1 MHYHYLLSTASG
13 QVSKMDSSHIRGD
26 DDVFALL
33 EQMGGGGG
41 DASSSTNNDKDS
53 SVHNHPKN
61 NFTMPSNLEQ
71 AFQLSPPSSPDIE
84 IIRHRNH
91 EKFKSHF
98 YDLFRNCV
106 PSSSDASA
114 PPSSKLETP
123 NAQRNQCIRSL
134 IHPIWRQMPA
144 HSVWERF
151 QFSVKTLEADCA
163 RDNQRKMGQPTPWCS
178 VDNEEQMINH
188 LLSPSAHQIYD
199 WIQYGKQRGILW
211 EPLLPVPSI
220 SSQDVNGEN
229 NQRYRQKT
237 FSLLEEEVKFQFI
250 RSFKKCVG
258 GGSKEALPSLD
269 RVYSSLIKLQE
280 DSTDASDM
288 EGVMGMQNEKQSF
301 ILHSIFNSQP
311 FKKVIQKL
319 HKKMM
324 YLAEDTYAHFL
335 SDMKKCTD
343 RKAVEDQ
350 QRMNVNRKRKRSKD
364 KSGNSP
370 KITFIDQADDDATT
384 TDANIDSEPQQAKV
398 TFGGISLKI
407 NVDHLQKLERL
418 HSNTFSNILG
428 SHKTTSSFS
437 HLLFSLLLRYDA
449 LEGAG
454 LQSAIPQSVFKFLQ
468 SKFGCEFESFASPFN
483 CCEMNQRGAFNFGT
497 AFGDTDAWFG
507 SEGTFFGV
515 DFSKGGCFQANP
527 PFASEFIE
535 SMYQRMHY
543 FLSMT
548 KEDESADNEEM
559 PPIQFVIFVPSW
571 AESAGWQSLVSSPY
585 LSKHCL
591 IDQKNHYYAEGTQHR
606 RSRRSVKGNNA
617 KDDGMKGS
625 YRIASFETSVFFLQ
639 NAVAKTK
646 WSLDEVQDGLEKAF
660 ALEEEP
666 QEEKVLDLKRKKK
679 KKKMSSRV
687 SITQTIR
694 TAQTTAKMD
703 TQCKPD
709 KKKRKKEKSSGKKKT
724 LVSGGDDEMNIFNS
738 LGLFDG
744 K

>member
-1 MHYHYLLSTASG
+1 
-13 QVSKMDSSHIRGD
+13 MDSSHLRGD

-41 DASSSTNNDKDS
+41 DASSSTENDKDS
-53 SVHNHPKN
+53 AVHNYRKN

-106 PSSSDASA
+106 PSSSDASPT

-151 QFSVKTLEADCA
+151 QFSVKTLEADCV
-163 RDNQRKMGQPTPWCS
+163 RDNQRKMGQPTPWCA

-229 NQRYRQKT
+229 NQRYRRKT

-258 GGSKEALPSLD
+258 GGSKETLPSLD
-269 RVYSSLIKLQE
+269 RVYSSLIKLQA
-280 DSTDASDM
+280 DSSTDATEM
-288 EGVMGMQNEKQSF
+288 EGVVMGMQNEKQNF
-301 ILHSIFNSQP
+301 ILHSIFSSQP

-324 YLAEDTYAHFL
+324 YLAEETYAHFL
-335 SDMKKCTD
+335 SDMKKCSD
-343 RKAVEDQ
+343 RKAAEDQ

-370 KITFIDQADDDATT
+370 KITFIDQADDDYATT
-384 TDANIDSEPQQAKV
+384 ADANIDSVPQQAKV

-418 HSNTFSNILG
+418 HSNTLSNILG

-437 HLLFSLLLRYDA
+437 HLVFSLLLRYDA

-454 LQSAIPQSVFKFLQ
+454 LQSAIPQSVFRFLQ

-483 CCEMNQRGAFNFGT
+483 CYEMNQSGAFNFGT

-507 SEGTFFGV
+507 SEGTFFGL

-535 SMYQRMHY
+535 SMYQRMHHL
-543 FLSMT
+543 LSMS
-548 KEDESADNEEM
+548 KDDESADNDNEEM

-606 RSRRSVKGNNA
+606 RSRRSVKGSNE
-617 KDDGMKGS
+617 KDKDNGMKGS
-625 YRIASFETSVFFLQ
+625 YRIASFDTSVFFLQ
-639 NAVAKTK
+639 NAAAKAIWK
-646 WSLDEVQDGLEKAF
+646 LGEVQDGLEKAF
-660 ALEEEP
+660 ALQEEP
-666 QEEKVLDLKRKKK
+666 QEEKVPAMKRKKK
-679 KKKMSSRV
+679 NKKTMSSQV
-687 SITQTIR
+687 STTETIIR
-694 TAQTTAKMD
+694 TSQATAQKD
-703 TQCKPD
+703 TQRKPD
-709 KKKRKKEKSSGKKKT
+709 KKKRKKEKSSGKKKA